1 MNRRIA
7 ALLVVATSAVVG
19 ATTAAPAFA
28 GEAGS
33 TTPRPTFLPRP
44 TATAAPGATN
54 TAAGDAGGA
63 TPTST
68 CRPFTTERQKAHADV
83 AKRLTTL
90 DQLAGVLGA
99 AQDPFGVNGGETAAL
114 ADAKTGLTA
123 LDQKIQTSCYT
134 DRVTL
139 NADARTIFTSYRVY
153 WLRMPQ
159 THIIESADHLGV
171 ARQTLG
177 ASATKLAGLVGDNQK
192 AQADLAAMNQA
203 LSTSDAHVGNPPS
216 LGGSVAAVP
225 GLAPAVDM
233 TADVT
238 AMKAARADLE
248 ASRKALA
255 EARRDAQ
262 RVVADLG
269 GPSNA

>member
-7 ALLVVATSAVVG
+7 TLFAVAASTVVG
-19 ATTAAPAFA
+19 VTTAGPAFA
-28 GEAGS
+28 SVA
-33 TTPRPTFLPRP
+33 R
-44 TATAAPGATN
+44 
-54 TAAGDAGGA
+54 
-63 TPTST
+63 PTST

-83 AKRLTTL
+83 AKRLATL

-99 AQDPFGVNGGETAAL
+99 AQDPFGVNGNQSGAL
-114 ADAKTGLTA
+114 AGAKFGLGA

-134 DRVTL
+134 DRATL

-159 THIIESADHLGV
+159 THIIEAADHLGI

-192 AQADLAAMNQA
+192 AQADLAAMNQS

-233 TADVT
+233 TANVT

-248 ASRKALA
+248 AARRALA
-255 EARRDAQ
+255 DARRDAL

>member
-1 MNRRIA
+1 VNRRIA
-7 ALLVVATSAVVG
+7 TLFAVAASTVVG
-19 ATTAAPAFA
+19 VTTAGPAFA
-28 GEAGS
+28 SVA
-33 TTPRPTFLPRP
+33 RPT
-44 TATAAPGATN
+44 N
-54 TAAGDAGGA
+54 
-63 TPTST
+63 T
-68 CRPFTTERQKAHADV
+68 CRPFTTERQKARADV
-83 AKRLTTL
+83 AKRLATL

-99 AQDPFGVNGGETAAL
+99 AQDPFGVNGNQAGVL
-114 ADAKTGLTA
+114 AGAKFGLGA

-134 DRVTL
+134 DRATL

-159 THIIESADHLGV
+159 THIIEAADHLGI

-192 AQADLAAMNQA
+192 AQADLAAMNQS

-233 TADVT
+233 TANVT

-248 ASRKALA
+248 AARRALA
-255 EARRDAQ
+255 DARRDAL